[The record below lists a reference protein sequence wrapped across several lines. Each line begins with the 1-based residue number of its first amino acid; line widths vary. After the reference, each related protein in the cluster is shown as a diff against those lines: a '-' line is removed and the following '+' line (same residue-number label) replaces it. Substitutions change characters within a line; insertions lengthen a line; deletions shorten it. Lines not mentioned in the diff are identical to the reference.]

1 MKQKNK
7 KIGTF
12 SRTKDRS
19 GDVGEQK
26 HGEEWKNFSENDNTF
41 LAAVTSSKDVHAMH
55 KTSKEQK
62 SEKIHAD
69 FSGTSRVIVSAGNSF
84 HKNLQIERTFW
95 TAFCEKE
102 CEEDALPAQKI
113 EKSAKSSPIFS
124 NRPAER
130 NRGQKSPATTER
142 TMTMQ
147 HADKTV
153 SGSSADSVAQGNS
166 EQKIQFSAKSFQDSQ
181 NRPAD
186 IDRGHHMPTT
196 TKKDKAMKTATI
208 TDSGSK
214 PERKRSGILAGLSN
228 LPIVNF
234 FTSSAKKVTD
244 FNGAEQASTLEGK
257 MENLS
262 QNFKNSAKNTNMH
275 IAPYISPSFLPGM
288 KLGDLLFTIAAVV
301 AHSRRVKVDCRI
313 PWAYSTETRQLRS
326 ALGMNALPGT
336 LCGANEPVAY
346 EEESYLYTPIPE
358 TVTSGGLCGY
368 FQSGNYFADIEP
380 IIRHLFAPL
389 TAVEKIPGTVGIH
402 ITIGNDPFKFSRYRL
417 TTAFFL
423 QKAAA
428 RLSKDIREIVVFSD
442 KPCEA
447 VAMLVEFPEFAQYS
461 FRVDQSKPCEQLRRM
476 TAMQELVISNSALSW
491 WAAWLGKPRKVIAPR
506 CWFMHKAEQP
516 PVFEASPWIVL

>member
-1 MKQKNK
+1 MQ
-7 KIGTF
+7 
-12 SRTKDRS
+12 
-19 GDVGEQK
+19 
-26 HGEEWKNFSENDNTF
+26 
-41 LAAVTSSKDVHAMH
+41 
-55 KTSKEQK
+55 
-62 SEKIHAD
+62 
-69 FSGTSRVIVSAGNSF
+69 NS
-84 HKNLQIERTFW
+84 
-95 TAFCEKE
+95 
-102 CEEDALPAQKI
+102 
-113 EKSAKSSPIFS
+113 
-124 NRPAER
+124 
-130 NRGQKSPATTER
+130 
-142 TMTMQ
+142 
-147 HADKTV
+147 DKTV
-153 SGSSADSVAQGNS
+153 SGSSADSAAQGNS

-186 IDRGHHMPTT
+186 IDRGQHMPTT

-228 LPIVNF
+228 LPIVNI
-234 FTSSAKKVTD
+234 FTSRSKKVTD
-244 FNGAEQASTLEGK
+244 SDGAEQESTLESK

-262 QNFKNSAKNTNMH
+262 MNFKNSAKGTNMH

-288 KLGDLLFTIAAVV
+288 KLGDLLFAIAAVV

-313 PWAYSTETRQLRS
+313 PWAYSEETRELHA
-326 ALGMNALPGT
+326 ALGMNALPST
-336 LCGANEPVAY
+336 LCGANEALAY

-368 FQSGNYFADIEP
+368 FQSGNYFAGIEP

-389 TAVEKIPGTVGIH
+389 TAVDKIPGTVGIH

-491 WAAWLGKPRKVIAPR
+491 WAAWLGKPRKVISPR

-516 PVFEASPWIVL
+516 PVFEDSPWIVL

>member
-1 MKQKNK
+1 
-7 KIGTF
+7 
-12 SRTKDRS
+12 
-19 GDVGEQK
+19 
-26 HGEEWKNFSENDNTF
+26 
-41 LAAVTSSKDVHAMH
+41 
-55 KTSKEQK
+55 
-62 SEKIHAD
+62 
-69 FSGTSRVIVSAGNSF
+69 
-84 HKNLQIERTFW
+84 
-95 TAFCEKE
+95 
-102 CEEDALPAQKI
+102 
-113 EKSAKSSPIFS
+113 
-124 NRPAER
+124 
-130 NRGQKSPATTER
+130 
-142 TMTMQ
+142 
-147 HADKTV
+147 
-153 SGSSADSVAQGNS
+153 
-166 EQKIQFSAKSFQDSQ
+166 
-181 NRPAD
+181 
-186 IDRGHHMPTT
+186 MPTT

-208 TDSGSK
+208 SNSGSK

-244 FNGAEQASTLEGK
+244 SDGAEQEGTLEGK
-257 MENLS
+257 IEKLS
-262 QNFKNSAKNTNMH
+262 QNFKNSAKSTNMH

-288 KLGDLLFTIAAVV
+288 KLGDLLFAIAAVV

-368 FQSGNYFADIEP
+368 FQSGNYFAEIEP

-389 TAVEKIPGTVGIH
+389 TAVDKIPGTVGIH

-428 RLSKDIREIVVFSD
+428 SLSKDIREIVVFSD
-442 KPCEA
+442 KPSEA
-447 VAMLVEFPEFAQYS
+447 MAMLVEMPEFSNYS
-461 FRVDQSKPCEQLRRM
+461 FRADTHKGCEQLHHM

-516 PVFEASPWIVL
+516 PVFEDSPWIVL

>member
-1 MKQKNK
+1 MKQKNQ

-12 SRTKDRS
+12 SRTNDRS
-19 GDVGEQK
+19 GEVGEQK
-26 HGEEWKNFSENDNTF
+26 HGEEWKNSSENNNTF

-55 KTSKEQK
+55 KSSKEQK

-69 FSGTSRVIVSAGNSF
+69 FSGTSRVIVCTGNSF
-84 HKNLQIERTFW
+84 RKNLQKEQPIRP
-95 TAFCEKE
+95 AFFEKE
-102 CEEDALPAQKI
+102 GEEDKLPTQKI
-113 EKSAKSSPIFS
+113 EKCAKSSPIFP

-130 NRGQKSPATTER
+130 NRGQ
-142 TMTMQ
+142 Q
-147 HADKTV
+147 
-153 SGSSADSVAQGNS
+153 Q
-166 EQKIQFSAKSFQDSQ
+166 
-181 NRPAD
+181 
-186 IDRGHHMPTT
+186 PTT
-196 TKKDKAMKTATI
+196 TKKDTAMNTATI

-234 FTSSAKKVTD
+234 FTSRSKKVTD
-244 FNGAEQASTLEGK
+244 SDGAEQESTLEGK

-262 QNFKNSAKNTNMH
+262 MNFKNSAKSTNMH

-288 KLGDLLFTIAAVV
+288 KLGDLLFAIAAVV

-313 PWAYSTETRQLRS
+313 PWAYSEETRELRA
-326 ALGMNALPGT
+326 ALGMNALPST
-336 LCGANEPVAY
+336 LCGANEALAY
-346 EEESYLYTPIPE
+346 EEESFLYTPIPE

-368 FQSGNYFADIEP
+368 FQSGNYFAGIEP
-380 IIRHLFAPL
+380 IICYLFAPL
-389 TAVEKIPGTVGIH
+389 TAVDKIPGTVGIH
-402 ITIGNDPFKFSRYRL
+402 ITIGNDPYKYSKYRL
-417 TTAFFL
+417 STALFL

-428 RLSKDIREIVVFSD
+428 RLSKDIREVVVFSD
-442 KPCEA
+442 KPNEA
-447 VAMLVEFPEFAQYS
+447 MAMLVEMPEFSKYS
-461 FRVDQSKPCEQLRRM
+461 FRADTHKGCEQLHHM

>member
-1 MKQKNK
+1 MKQKNQ

-26 HGEEWKNFSENDNTF
+26 HGEEWKNSSENNNTF

-69 FSGTSRVIVSAGNSF
+69 FSGTSRVIVCTGNSV
-84 HKNLQIERTFW
+84 HKNLQKEQPIRPGF
-95 TAFCEKE
+95 FEKE
-102 CEEDALPAQKI
+102 GEEDALPAHKI
-113 EKSAKSSPIFS
+113 EKNAKSSPIFS

-130 NRGQKSPATTER
+130 NRGQ
-142 TMTMQ
+142 
-147 HADKTV
+147 
-153 SGSSADSVAQGNS
+153 
-166 EQKIQFSAKSFQDSQ
+166 
-181 NRPAD
+181 
-186 IDRGHHMPTT
+186 HMPTT
-196 TKKDKAMKTATI
+196 TKKDKAMKTETI

-214 PERKRSGILAGLSN
+214 PERKRSGILARLSN
-228 LPIVNF
+228 LPIVNI

-244 FNGAEQASTLEGK
+244 SDGAEQESTLEGK

-262 QNFKNSAKNTNMH
+262 MNFKNSAKGTNMH

-288 KLGDLLFTIAAVV
+288 KLGDLLFAIAAVV

-326 ALGMNALPGT
+326 ALGMNALPST

-358 TVTSGGLCGY
+358 TMTSGGLCGY
-368 FQSGNYFADIEP
+368 FQSGNYFAEIEP

-389 TAVEKIPGTVGIH
+389 TAVDKIPGTVGIH

-428 RLSKDIREIVVFSD
+428 RLSKDVREIVVFSD

-491 WAAWLGKPRKVIAPR
+491 WAAWLGKPRKVISPR

-516 PVFEASPWIVL
+516 PVFEDSPWIVL

>member
-1 MKQKNK
+1 
-7 KIGTF
+7 
-12 SRTKDRS
+12 
-19 GDVGEQK
+19 
-26 HGEEWKNFSENDNTF
+26 
-41 LAAVTSSKDVHAMH
+41 
-55 KTSKEQK
+55 
-62 SEKIHAD
+62 
-69 FSGTSRVIVSAGNSF
+69 
-84 HKNLQIERTFW
+84 
-95 TAFCEKE
+95 
-102 CEEDALPAQKI
+102 
-113 EKSAKSSPIFS
+113 
-124 NRPAER
+124 
-130 NRGQKSPATTER
+130 
-142 TMTMQ
+142 
-147 HADKTV
+147 
-153 SGSSADSVAQGNS
+153 
-166 EQKIQFSAKSFQDSQ
+166 
-181 NRPAD
+181 
-186 IDRGHHMPTT
+186 MPTT
-196 TKKDKAMKTATI
+196 TKKDKAMKTANI
-208 TDSGSK
+208 TDSDSK
-214 PERKRSGILAGLSN
+214 PKRKRSGILAGLSN
-228 LPIVNF
+228 LPIVNI
-234 FTSSAKKVTD
+234 FTSHLKKVTD
-244 FNGAEQASTLEGK
+244 SDGAEQESTLEGK

-262 QNFKNSAKNTNMH
+262 MNFKNSAKSTNMH

-288 KLGDLLFTIAAVV
+288 KLGDLLFAIAAVV

-336 LCGANEPVAY
+336 LCGANEPVVY
-346 EEESYLYTPIPE
+346 EEESFLYTPIPE
-358 TVTSGGLCGY
+358 TVSSGGMCGY
-368 FQSGNYFADIEP
+368 FQSGNYFAEIEP

-389 TAVEKIPGTVGIH
+389 TVVDKTPGTVGIH

-516 PVFEASPWIVL
+516 PVFEDSPWIVL

>member
-1 MKQKNK
+1 MKQKNQ

-41 LAAVTSSKDVHAMH
+41 LAALTSSKDVHAMH
-55 KTSKEQK
+55 KTSKKQK

-69 FSGTSRVIVSAGNSF
+69 FSRTSRVIVCAENSF
-84 HKNLQIERTFW
+84 YKNFQKEQPIRP
-95 TAFCEKE
+95 AFFEKE
-102 CEEDALPAQKI
+102 GEEDKLPAQKI
-113 EKSAKSSPIFS
+113 EK
-124 NRPAER
+124 
-130 NRGQKSPATTER
+130 
-142 TMTMQ
+142 
-147 HADKTV
+147 
-153 SGSSADSVAQGNS
+153 
-166 EQKIQFSAKSFQDSQ
+166 SAKSFQDSQ

-196 TKKDKAMKTATI
+196 TKKGKSMKTATI

-234 FTSSAKKVTD
+234 FTSSVKKVTD
-244 FNGAEQASTLEGK
+244 SDGAKQESTLEGK
-257 MENLS
+257 IENLS
-262 QNFKNSAKNTNMH
+262 LNFKNSANGSNMH
-275 IAPYISPSFLPGM
+275 NALHISPYFIPGM
-288 KLGDLLFTIAAVV
+288 KLGDILFTIAAVV
-301 AHSRRVKVDCRI
+301 AHSRCIKVECRI
-313 PWAYSTETRQLRS
+313 PWAYSEEPRELRA
-326 ALGMNALPGT
+326 ALGMNALPST
-336 LCGANEPVAY
+336 LCGANEALAY
-346 EEESYLYTPIPE
+346 EEESFLYTPIPE

-368 FQSGNYFADIEP
+368 FQSGNYFAGIEP

-389 TAVEKIPGTVGIH
+389 TAVDKIPGTVGIH
-402 ITIGNDPFKFSRYRL
+402 ITIGNDPYKYSKYRL
-417 TTAFFL
+417 STALFL

-428 RLSKDIREIVVFSD
+428 RLSKDIREVVVFSD

-447 VAMLVEFPEFAQYS
+447 IAMLVEMPEFSNYS
-461 FRVDQSKPCEQLRRM
+461 FRADSHKGCEQLHHM

-516 PVFEASPWIVL
+516 PVFEDSPWIVL

>member
-1 MKQKNK
+1 MKQKNQ

-26 HGEEWKNFSENDNTF
+26 HGEEWKNSSENNNTF

-55 KTSKEQK
+55 KSSKEQK

-69 FSGTSRVIVSAGNSF
+69 FSGTSRVIVCTGNSF
-84 HKNLQIERTFW
+84 RKKFQKEQPIRPGF
-95 TAFCEKE
+95 FEKE
-102 CEEDALPAQKI
+102 GEEDALPAQKI
-113 EKSAKSSPIFS
+113 DKSAKSSPIFT
-124 NRPAER
+124 NRPTER
-130 NRGQKSPATTER
+130 NRGQ
-142 TMTMQ
+142 Q
-147 HADKTV
+147 
-153 SGSSADSVAQGNS
+153 Q
-166 EQKIQFSAKSFQDSQ
+166 
-181 NRPAD
+181 
-186 IDRGHHMPTT
+186 PTT
-196 TKKDKAMKTATI
+196 TKKDTDMKTATI

-214 PERKRSGILAGLSN
+214 PKRKRSGILAGLSN
-228 LPIVNF
+228 LPIVNI
-234 FTSSAKKVTD
+234 FTSRSKKVTD
-244 FNGAEQASTLEGK
+244 SDGAEQESTLDSK
-257 MENLS
+257 METS
-262 QNFKNSAKNTNMH
+262 SMNFKNSAKSTNMH

-301 AHSRRVKVDCRI
+301 AHSRRINVDCRI

-336 LCGANEPVAY
+336 LCGANEALAY

-368 FQSGNYFADIEP
+368 FQSGNYFAEIEP

-389 TAVEKIPGTVGIH
+389 TAVDKIPGMVGIH
-402 ITIGNDPFKFSRYRL
+402 ITIGNDPFKYSKYRL
-417 TTAFFL
+417 STALFL

-428 RLSKDIREIVVFSD
+428 SLSKDIREVVVFSD
-442 KPCEA
+442 KPNEA
-447 VAMLVEFPEFAQYS
+447 MAMLVEMPEFSKYS
-461 FRVDQSKPCEQLRRM
+461 FRADTHKGCEQLHHM

-516 PVFEASPWIVL
+516 PVFEDSPWIVL

>member
-1 MKQKNK
+1 MKQKNQ

-12 SRTKDRS
+12 SRTKDLS
-19 GDVGEQK
+19 GEVGEQK
-26 HGEEWKNFSENDNTF
+26 HGEEWENSSENNNTF
-41 LAAVTSSKDVHAMH
+41 LAAVTSSKDVHAM
-55 KTSKEQK
+55 TSPSKEQK

-69 FSGTSRVIVSAGNSF
+69 FSGTSRVIVCTGNSF
-84 HKNLQIERTFW
+84 RKNLQKEQPIRP
-95 TAFCEKE
+95 AFFEKE
-102 CEEDALPAQKI
+102 CEEDTLPAQKI
-113 EKSAKSSPIFS
+113 EKSAKSSPIFP

-130 NRGQKSPATTER
+130 NRGQ
-142 TMTMQ
+142 Q
-147 HADKTV
+147 
-153 SGSSADSVAQGNS
+153 Q
-166 EQKIQFSAKSFQDSQ
+166 
-181 NRPAD
+181 
-186 IDRGHHMPTT
+186 PTT
-196 TKKDKAMKTATI
+196 TEKEKAMKTATI

-214 PERKRSGILAGLSN
+214 PEHKRSGILARLSN
-228 LPIVNF
+228 LPIVNI

-244 FNGAEQASTLEGK
+244 SDGAEQESTLEGK
-257 MENLS
+257 MENIS
-262 QNFKNSAKNTNMH
+262 MNFKNSAKGTNMH

-288 KLGDLLFTIAAVV
+288 KLGDLLFAIAAVV

-358 TVTSGGLCGY
+358 TMTRGGLCGY
-368 FQSGNYFADIEP
+368 FQSGNYFAEIEP

-389 TAVEKIPGTVGIH
+389 TAVDKIPGTVGIH

-428 RLSKDIREIVVFSD
+428 RLSKDIREVVVFSD

-447 VAMLVEFPEFAQYS
+447 IAMLVEMPEFCNYS
-461 FRVDQSKPCEQLRRM
+461 FRADSHKGCEQLHHM

-516 PVFEASPWIVL
+516 PVFEDSPWIVL